1 MKRTFAHLLAFSIC
15 WLLSA
20 AVARVSA
27 SYGQET
33 GHEDIAIAELTPD
46 EPTPVEPASSEI
58 GAQRLTIP
66 PIKLEPLSREQIDV
80 FFDSLRASSPYTP
93 PPIQLSQKV
102 DATTSGIWSGTV
114 FEPEGEIKDITL
126 RFRPSIE
133 ERLKRAESGASVS
146 QIAELV
152 DLSIRLALKGIQFSH
167 SMAKDPLMAN
177 GFLSPLKLDARG
189 ITRTAFIRGAQ
200 DSGMYLSVPPMLSM
214 EAAENWGV
222 LVCPRTA
229 QIVKNKSTEQR
240 QLEFSSSPY
249 ELSEVKM
256 TISANASGRLPTLN
270 SKERLKMR
278 ISTTEHVPPAT
289 VAEDEEISVSP
300 SLQVAYHPS
309 VAPDFFRFAP
319 HASSQQGIRIMSETE
334 NQAGHIRRAY
344 FATTLY
350 IHKLMEPSPVSV
362 VVNGARVARDE
373 GACYVVQRRK
383 TRWAEY
389 DRVSA
394 TK

>member
-1 MKRTFAHLLAFSIC
+1 MKLKSLLSSALLACAIHVVAPPVIST
-15 WLLSA
+15 SDA
-20 AVARVSA
+20 QDASVGGGVGSERGSSDADVARSA
-27 SYGQET
+27 
-33 GHEDIAIAELTPD
+33 
-46 EPTPVEPASSEI
+46 PTPIVI
-58 GAQRLTIP
+58 D
-66 PIKLEPLSREQIDV
+66 PLSREQIDI

-102 DATTSGIWSGTV
+102 DAATSGIWSGAV
-114 FEPEGEIKDITL
+114 FDPEGEVVEVAL
-126 RFRPSIE
+126 RFRPSVE
-133 ERLKRAESGASVS
+133 ERLKRAEAGASAS
-146 QIAELV
+146 QLAESV
-152 DLSIRLALKGIQFSH
+152 DLTIRLAPKGLQFFH
-167 SMAKDPLMAN
+167 SMAKDSLMAN

-189 ITRTAFIRGAQ
+189 TTRTAFVRGAQ
-200 DSGMYLSVPPMLSM
+200 DSGMYLSVPPMLSL

-222 LVCPRTA
+222 LVCPRNA
-229 QIVKNKSTEQR
+229 QVVKSKTTGQM
-240 QLEFSSSPY
+240 QLELSSSPY

-256 TISANASGRLPTLN
+256 TMTANASARVPTLN

-278 ISTTEHVPPAT
+278 ISTTEHVAAST

-309 VAPDFFRFAP
+309 AVADFFRFAP
-319 HASSQQGIRIMSETE
+319 HTSTQQGIRFMSEAE

-350 IHKLMEPSPVSV
+350 IQKLMEPSPVSV
-362 VVNGARVARDE
+362 VINGARIVRDE

-389 DRVSA
+389 DRTA
-394 TK
+394 PTRP